1 VYALPAQVCRLVE
14 AIRPAAARALD
25 ADDALDDC
33 ALRRRPAAGQI
44 QAGGLARLDLP
55 EAKYP
60 DRNSDGER
68 SAAGGP
74 GDLEPGH
81 CDPADLVSKNA
92 SVERL
97 QADTSIPP
105 SGEEKRRAESG
116 RAPVAKQQGQ
126 RRENDGAGD
135 KRTRRA
141 DDQRECK
148 ADAERA
154 GENVRRWEV
163 RRPAHRSTTFLSSA
177 RRAGPIPGT
186 ASSSSTDLKAPCSLR

>member
-1 VYALPAQVCRLVE
+1 VPDDPEGVRREDDVYALPAQVCRLVE

-116 RAPVAKQQGQ
+116 RAPVAKQQANGARTTAPATSAPGARMTSANARPMQ
-126 RRENDGAGD
+126 SAPARMCGAGRSGD
-135 KRTRRA
+135 RLT
-141 DDQRECK
+141 
-148 ADAERA
+148 
-154 GENVRRWEV
+154 G
-163 RRPAHRSTTFLSSA
+163 RRPS
-177 RRAGPIPGT
+177 
-186 ASSSSTDLKAPCSLR
+186 